1 MFRISA
7 SFVLALLATSVL
19 TAGAAP
25 VQTQKR
31 ALDLATVCQDLTNVE
46 GITTGI
52 TNALDAIAGIA
63 GSGTTGIAGA
73 LNTLEGIV
81 TKIDTVE
88 KTLLAACGAINGAGS
103 AASSNATAAA

>member
-1 MFRISA
+1 MFRSSA

-25 VQTQKR
+25 VQTQTR

-52 TNALDAIAGIA
+52 SNALSTIAGIT

-81 TKIDTVE
+81 TKIDSVE
-88 KTLLAACGAINGAGS
+88 QTILAACGAINGAGG
-103 AASSNATAAA
+103 AAASNATATA